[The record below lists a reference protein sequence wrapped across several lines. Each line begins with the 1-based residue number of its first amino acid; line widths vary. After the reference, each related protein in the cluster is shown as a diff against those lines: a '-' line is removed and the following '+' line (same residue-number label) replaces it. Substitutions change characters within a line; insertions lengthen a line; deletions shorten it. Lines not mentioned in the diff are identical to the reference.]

1 VDVFLSCAWLA
12 LIAGLILRAQRQYG
26 LFHALE
32 VRALTPDGSPSIAL
46 IIPVR
51 DEEHNIETCLTSL
64 FAQDYPL
71 KEFEVWV
78 VDDHSSDRT
87 VSVAAEVARHQP
99 RLTVLLSPPLPP
111 PWTGKCHACS
121 IGASAVSREIE
132 WLCFLDADVQA
143 RPALLASAVAAV
155 QADRLDL
162 LSLSPQHQLTSFAE
176 RLVIPCWF
184 YVLGIFRDIRQFQSH
199 DGDQVITTGQFMLI
213 RNSIYRSVGGHGA
226 VRSAVGEDVALAR
239 LIQRAGGR
247 VAMRNGRQLLSAR
260 MYAGWRTLWPGLV
273 KNLAEMF
280 GGPAS
285 AITTALAAIALA
297 WSTFMVPLAIGLS
310 CGQGLETACLALV
323 PASVGSATIFA
334 LHIAG
339 ASYLGVPLWYGLLF
353 PIGYAIYLAMA
364 VDSVRRQLSGRMS
377 WKGRTYPCSGGGVVP
392 KGKEG
397 DGTSV

>member
-1 VDVFLSCAWLA
+1 MDVFLSCAWLA
-12 LIAGLILRAQRQYG
+12 LIAGLILRAQRQYH

-32 VRALTPDGSPSIAL
+32 VRALTPDGGSSIAL
-46 IIPVR
+46 VIPVR
-51 DEEHNIETCLTSL
+51 DEEHNIEACLNCL
-64 FAQDYPL
+64 FAQDYPT
-71 KEFEVWV
+71 KDFEVWI

-87 VSVAAEVARHQP
+87 VAIATELARHQP

-111 PWTGKCHACS
+111 QWTGKCHACS
-121 IGASAVSREIE
+121 IGASAVSQGIE

-143 RPALLASAVAAV
+143 RPTLLASAVAAA

-184 YVLGIFRDIRQFQSH
+184 YVLGIFRDVRGFQSH
-199 DGDQVITTGQFMLI
+199 NGDQVIATGQFMLI
-213 RNSIYRSVGGHGA
+213 RNNIYQSVGGHGA
-226 VRSAVGEDVALAR
+226 VRNAVGEDVALAR

-285 AITTALAAIALA
+285 AIATALAAIALA
-297 WSTFMVPLAIGLS
+297 WSALAVPLVVGLS
-310 CGQGLETACLALV
+310 CRQGVTTACLALV
-323 PASVGSATIFA
+323 PASVGGATIFA
-334 LHIAG
+334 LHIVG

-353 PIGYAIYLAMA
+353 PLGYAIYLMMS
-364 VDSVRRQLSGRMS
+364 VDSVRRKLSGRMS
-377 WKGRTYPCSGGGVVP
+377 WKGRTYPCSSGGGGVP
-392 KGKEG
+392 SRERR
-397 DGTSV
+397 